1 MKTTGI
7 LFLILL
13 FIPFLSNAGEIYGTI
28 KGDDG
33 KPLAKQVV
41 RIMQSDKVMA
51 SDTTD
56 VNGYFTVTLKEVG
69 KFKLEVAGYKDAS
82 FEVFSSNKSTRYNL
96 LLNKAGDKW
105 ILKSL

>member
-1 MKTTGI
+1 MKK
-7 LFLILL
+7 LNLLLIFLL
-13 FIPFLSNAGEIYGTI
+13 FIPAFSFAGEIYGTL

-33 KPLAKQVV
+33 KPLTNQVIQ
-41 RIMQSDKVMA
+41 IMQKDVVMA

-56 VNGYFTVTLKEVG
+56 SNGYFTVKIKEVG
-69 KFKLEVAGYKDAS
+69 KFRIEVSGYKGAS
-82 FEVFSSNKSTRYNL
+82 FDVFSSNKSTRYNL